1 MTHLNNQSI
10 NSKNDIINDKL
21 INNQPENKQ
30 FNHLFTIIKPLD
42 SQNKSSSSS
51 NHIEYLHRKQ
61 KRKGR
66 IKKLGIKPECTPIF
80 YSDNIHSKFNQDN
93 IKRKIKTHF
102 HNFIIAY
109 LNKEIKSH
117 CNGLQK
123 FKFRKMESIITQ
135 DITILSNKKMLKQ
148 PISKILGKVSKKF
161 KDRNTNI
168 NLIDEVTKLSPS
180 LKNLLDTSYEEMYTK
195 FYLSSNHSTFDVDDK
210 DESFQEHLERIS
222 NKDGVSYMQ
231 KYKEHAMNFIEFFQN
246 CKERKSRK
254 EKEESTKENTINSIE
269 TEQKEKESNNCINI
283 NNFNVN
289 QINNYYVNGIIGEM
303 ISKPPIISDIH
314 NMNNYLINY
323 QNLLYFTF
331 YHNIMNNNAIYQMPF
346 S

>member
-1 MTHLNNQSI
+1 
-10 NSKNDIINDKL
+10 
-21 INNQPENKQ
+21 
-30 FNHLFTIIKPLD
+30 
-42 SQNKSSSSS
+42 
-51 NHIEYLHRKQ
+51 
-61 KRKGR
+61 
-66 IKKLGIKPECTPIF
+66 
-80 YSDNIHSKFNQDN
+80 
-93 IKRKIKTHF
+93 
-102 HNFIIAY
+102 
-109 LNKEIKSH
+109 
-117 CNGLQK
+117 
-123 FKFRKMESIITQ
+123 
-135 DITILSNKKMLKQ
+135 
-148 PISKILGKVSKKF
+148 
-161 KDRNTNI
+161 
-168 NLIDEVTKLSPS
+168 
-180 LKNLLDTSYEEMYTK
+180 
-195 FYLSSNHSTFDVDDK
+195 
-210 DESFQEHLERIS
+210 
-222 NKDGVSYMQ
+222 MQ

>member
-123 FKFRKMESIITQ
+123 FKFAIKQIICLYLHCA
-135 DITILSNKKMLKQ
+135 IFCSNLAIKSLLGHFHFLS
-148 PISKILGKVSKKF
+148 
-161 KDRNTNI
+161 
-168 NLIDEVTKLSPS
+168 
-180 LKNLLDTSYEEMYTK
+180 
-195 FYLSSNHSTFDVDDK
+195 
-210 DESFQEHLERIS
+210 
-222 NKDGVSYMQ
+222 
-231 KYKEHAMNFIEFFQN
+231 
-246 CKERKSRK
+246 
-254 EKEESTKENTINSIE
+254 
-269 TEQKEKESNNCINI
+269 
-283 NNFNVN
+283 
-289 QINNYYVNGIIGEM
+289 
-303 ISKPPIISDIH
+303 
-314 NMNNYLINY
+314 
-323 QNLLYFTF
+323 
-331 YHNIMNNNAIYQMPF
+331 
-346 S
+346 